1 MQVLRGL
8 GLEESGVYVHP
19 YFSQLFLASIFWIIG
34 YPTSLHPIANNIDSI
49 ETLYMVPRVLMGILA
64 VLDTFLIYKIALSL
78 YKRAEVAF
86 IASMLFAV
94 MPITFST
101 RWVLLEPIQLPFIL
115 SSIFLAVYT
124 KRPSVMQNIHKNTNV
139 PRILISGIFLGL
151 AIFTKIPAFTMIPV
165 VGYLIFTAGNAV
177 DNNNNKR
184 GKIQNQNQ
192 NKDDYNDN
200 NNISNIAIRTITKK
214 QQGW

>member
-1 MQVLRGL
+1 
-8 GLEESGVYVHP
+8 
-19 YFSQLFLASIFWIIG
+19 
-34 YPTSLHPIANNIDSI
+34 
-49 ETLYMVPRVLMGILA
+49 
-64 VLDTFLIYKIALSL
+64 
-78 YKRAEVAF
+78 
-86 IASMLFAV
+86 
-94 MPITFST
+94 
-101 RWVLLEPIQLPFIL
+101 
-115 SSIFLAVYT
+115 
-124 KRPSVMQNIHKNTNV
+124 MQNIHKNTNV

-165 VGYLIFTAGNAV
+165 VGYLIFTAANAV

-184 GKIQNQNQ
+184 GKIQNQNQNQ